1 MLCPDESKV
10 GRVVHVGTNHEFV
23 GSQISAGAMVAPGN
37 QGNAMNAASSVTQS
51 GHSQRRQSE
60 MSYKFQRLREKIR
73 RAIETGE
80 LNGKLPGER
89 ALARRFHVNA
99 KTLSKALTD
108 LAAEGLLD
116 RSIGRGT
123 YVRGSAPAPAAA
135 TGRWLVV
142 CDDGEQNDCTIAH
155 LRAACPEVEVITSVA
170 NLRPSFLNQF
180 NAIVNLSPQTPE
192 TFLRDLLVRN
202 MPVVGVKHE
211 PRAYSMHAVMPDVT
225 LGVQRLARDLVL
237 AGHRRLGAVEPR
249 GSSAVTHALRQAAC
263 RYSPDATV
271 DSVDPVDVAALVD
284 AGVTA
289 LVCGSVRDARRA
301 RAALAGRGIAVPQQI
316 SLVAVGCTCP
326 DAQCSGYFVDCEK
339 IGQAVV
345 DLLKESNPRPVSLG
359 LAGQWVER
367 GTFAPIGAGLSI
379 APEAP
384 LRVSGVV
391 V

>member
-1 MLCPDESKV
+1 
-10 GRVVHVGTNHEFV
+10 
-23 GSQISAGAMVAPGN
+23 
-37 QGNAMNAASSVTQS
+37 
-51 GHSQRRQSE
+51 

-73 RAIETGE
+73 RAIELGE

-123 YVRGSAPAPAAA
+123 YVRGTAPAPAVA
-135 TGRWLVV
+135 TGRWLVI
-142 CDDGEQNDCTIAH
+142 CDPGEENHCTIAH
-155 LRAACPEVEVITSVA
+155 LRAACPEMEVITNVDH
-170 NLRPSFLNQF
+170 LRPSFLNQF
-180 NAIVNLSPQTPE
+180 NAVINLSAQTRE
-192 TFLRDLLVRN
+192 QFLRDLLVRN

-225 LGVQRLARDLVL
+225 LGVQRLARDLAL
-237 AGHRRLGAVEPR
+237 AGHRRLGALEPL
-249 GSSAVTHALRQAAC
+249 GSNTVALALRQAAA
-263 RYSPDATV
+263 RYASDAKVETAN
-271 DSVDPVDVAALVD
+271 PGEAAALAE

-289 LVCGSVRDARRA
+289 LACGSVRDARLA
-301 RAALAGRGIAVPQQI
+301 RAALEARGIGIPQQV

-326 DAQCSGYFVDCEK
+326 DAQCSGYFVDCGK
-339 IGQAVV
+339 IGQAAI
-345 DLLKESNPRPVSLG
+345 DLLKDGNPRPVSLWIP
-359 LAGQWVER
+359 GQWVER
-367 GTFAPIGAGLSI
+367 GTLAPIGPGL
-379 APEAP
+379 ALDADAP

>member
-1 MLCPDESKV
+1 
-10 GRVVHVGTNHEFV
+10 
-23 GSQISAGAMVAPGN
+23 
-37 QGNAMNAASSVTQS
+37 
-51 GHSQRRQSE
+51 

-73 RAIETGE
+73 RAIEIGE

-135 TGRWLVV
+135 AGRWLVV
-142 CDDGEQNDCTIAH
+142 CEDGEENDCTIAH
-155 LRAACPEVEVITSVA
+155 LRAACPELQVITSA
-170 NLRPSFLNQF
+170 TSLRPSFLSQF
-180 NAIVNLSPQTPE
+180 NAVVNLSAETPE
-192 TFLRDLLVRN
+192 SFLRDLLVRN

-211 PRAYSMHAVMPDVT
+211 PRAYSMHAVMPDVG

-249 GSSAVTHALRQAAC
+249 GSSAVAHALRQGAP
-263 RYSPDATV
+263 RYAPDATV
-271 DSVDPVDVAALVD
+271 DSVDPDDVAALVD

-289 LVCGSVRDARRA
+289 LICGSARDARQA
-301 RAALAGRGIAVPQQI
+301 RAALDARGIAVPQQA

-326 DAQCSGYFVDCEK
+326 HARCSGYFVDCGK

-345 DLLKESNPRPVSLG
+345 DLLKEANPRPVSLWLPG
-359 LAGQWVER
+359 EWIER
-367 GTFAPIGAGLSI
+367 STLAPIGAGLSI
-379 APEAP
+379 EAQAP

>member
-1 MLCPDESKV
+1 
-10 GRVVHVGTNHEFV
+10 
-23 GSQISAGAMVAPGN
+23 
-37 QGNAMNAASSVTQS
+37 
-51 GHSQRRQSE
+51 

-73 RAIETGE
+73 RAVEGGE

-123 YVRGSAPAPAAA
+123 YVRGSAPAPAAS
-135 TGRWLVV
+135 TGRWLLV
-142 CDDGEQNDCTIAH
+142 CDEGEQNDCTITH
-155 LRAACPEVEVITSVA
+155 LRAACPDAEAITSVA

-180 NAIVNLSPQTPE
+180 NAVINLSAQTPE
-192 TFLRDLLVRN
+192 SFLRDLLVRN

-211 PRAYSMHAVMPDVT
+211 PRAYSMHAVMPDVA

-237 AGHRRLGAVEPR
+237 AGHKRLGAVEPR
-249 GSSAVTHALRQAAC
+249 GSSAVAHALRSAAA
-263 RYSPDATV
+263 RYNADATV
-271 DSVDPVDVAALVD
+271 DVVDPGAVAALVD

-289 LVCGSVRDARRA
+289 LVCGSVRDARQA
-301 RAALAGRGIAVPQQI
+301 RAALDARGIAVPEQV
-316 SLVAVGCTCP
+316 SLVAVGCACP
-326 DAQCSGYFVDCEK
+326 DAKCSGYFVDCDK

-345 DLLKESNPRPVSLG
+345 DLLKEGNPRPVSLW

-367 GTFAPIGAGLSI
+367 GTLAPIGTGLSI
-379 APEAP
+379 QPDAP
-384 LRVSGVV
+384 LTVSGVV

>member
-1 MLCPDESKV
+1 
-10 GRVVHVGTNHEFV
+10 
-23 GSQISAGAMVAPGN
+23 
-37 QGNAMNAASSVTQS
+37 
-51 GHSQRRQSE
+51 

-73 RAIETGE
+73 RAIEAGE
-80 LNGKLPGER
+80 LQGKLPGER

-123 YVRGSAPAPAAA
+123 YVRGSAPVPTLA
-135 TGRWLVV
+135 TGRWLVI
-142 CDDGEQNDCTIAH
+142 CDTGEENDCTITH
-155 LRAACPEVEVITSVA
+155 LRAACPEVEVISSVEH
-170 NLRPSFLNQF
+170 LRPSFLNQF
-180 NAIVNLSPQTPE
+180 NAVINLSAQTPE
-192 TFLRDLLVRN
+192 SFLRDLLVRN

-237 AGHRRLGAVEPR
+237 AGHRRIGALEALGSNTVA
-249 GSSAVTHALRQAAC
+249 HALRQAAG
-263 RYSPDATV
+263 RYAPEAKI
-271 DSVDPVDVAALVD
+271 DSANPGEAAALVE

-289 LVCGSVRDARRA
+289 LVCGSVSDARLA
-301 RAALAGRGIAVPQQI
+301 RAALDARGIAIPEQV

-339 IGQAVV
+339 IGLAAVE
-345 DLLKESNPRPVSLG
+345 LLKDGNPRPVSLW
-359 LAGQWVER
+359 LPGQWVER
-367 GTFAPIGAGLSI
+367 GTLAPIGAGLAIESD
-379 APEAP
+379 AP